1 MTDMLLNKEVDVYI
15 AFLLS
20 LYYDL
25 HIYVVNSE
33 ETVYMEYIPDTAK
46 YVSGA
51 VYANTVIIKRQNSG
65 KYSIDTEAKA
75 TNQQDMAMYRINQV
89 CKPMSGGDVQDARTH
104 RGSAWFWRGAERQ
117 EGGYVCRL

>member
-51 VYANTVIIKRQNSG
+51 VY
-65 KYSIDTEAKA
+65 E
-75 TNQQDMAMYRINQV
+75 
-89 CKPMSGGDVQDARTH
+89 H
-104 RGSAWFWRGAERQ
+104 RYHKTPELGEIQ
-117 EGGYVCRL
+117 Y

>member
-20 LYYDL
+20 LYDP

-65 KYSIDTEAKA
+65 KYSIDTEATAKKS
-75 TNQQDMAMYRINQV
+75 T
-89 CKPMSGGDVQDARTH
+89 
-104 RGSAWFWRGAERQ
+104 
-117 EGGYVCRL
+117 RLWL

>member
-1 MTDMLLNKEVDVYI
+1 MLLNKEVDVYI

-65 KYSIDTEAKA
+65 NTVLTPRRRK
-75 TNQQDMAMYRINQV
+75 NQQDY
-89 CKPMSGGDVQDARTH
+89 
-104 RGSAWFWRGAERQ
+104 
-117 EGGYVCRL
+117 GYV

>member
-1 MTDMLLNKEVDVYI
+1 MLLNKEVDVYI

-20 LYYDL
+20 LYDL

-51 VYANTVIIKRQNSG
+51 V
-65 KYSIDTEAKA
+65 
-75 TNQQDMAMYRINQV
+75 
-89 CKPMSGGDVQDARTH
+89 RTPL
-104 RGSAWFWRGAERQ
+104 S
-117 EGGYVCRL
+117 